1 MIFLILEGFPV
12 GSLEANCYIIG
23 DEDTRKAAVVDPG
36 GDAQRILRTLQKLNL
51 NCIYIILTHAHFDHI
66 GDLDKVQ
73 KATKAQVLIHADDAK
88 ALHNPRRNF
97 SFFAGSSSSYP
108 EPDRLLRDKDTV
120 ELGKTIIE
128 VLHTP
133 GHTPGGISLKVG
145 DNLITGDTL
154 FAGSVGRSDF
164 PGGSHQQLIKSIK
177 EKLLPYPPETKVW
190 PGHGPG
196 STIGHESRYNPF
208 LNGQW

>member
-1 MIFLILEGFPV
+1 LIFEGFPV

-23 DEDTRKAAVVDPG
+23 DEDTNKAAVVDPG
-36 GDAQRILRTLQKLNL
+36 GDAQRILRNLQKLNL
-51 NCIYIILTHAHFDHI
+51 DCSHIILTHAHFDHI
-66 GDLDKVQ
+66 ADLDKVQ

-88 ALHNPRRNF
+88 ALQNPKRNF
-97 SFFAGSSSSYP
+97 SFMMGSSPKFP
-108 EPDRLLRDKDTV
+108 EADRLLRDKD
-120 ELGKTIIE
+120 IIE
-128 VLHTP
+128 VGNITIGVIHTP

-145 DNLITGDTL
+145 DNLVTGDTL

-177 EKLLPYPPETKVW
+177 EKLLLFPPETKVW
-190 PGHGPG
+190 PGHGPD
-196 STIGHESRYNPF
+196 STIGNESRYNPF